1 MPREDTTATATTTAA
16 DAALL
21 VDLALGHLASAALR
35 TAVDHRIADHLAD
48 GPLHPGELAR
58 RTGTSGTHLG
68 RVLRFL
74 ASRGVFREDH
84 GGAFHLTPAAAQLRT
99 GVPGSQHPG
108 IVMITDDMYRRTS
121 GGLTETVRTG
131 EPSFPRFYGAP
142 YFAYLESDDA
152 AREVFDAGMAAFSAP
167 ADALVAEAYDFPATG
182 TVVDVG
188 GGRGGLLREIL
199 ERHTGLH
206 GVLFDRG
213 ATAGDH
219 ILDVPSVAGRWRVEA
234 GDFFASVPTGGDLY
248 VLKQILH
255 DWDDAD
261 GLRILRS
268 CRSAMGPGSRLLIID
283 PLIPPGNDPHPGKAL
298 DLAMMTLF
306 DSAERTIEE
315 LDALLSRAGLRRTR
329 IVATPSPTSIVEA
342 VAA

>member
-1 MPREDTTATATTTAA
+1 MNRVDTATTTAA

-21 VDLALGHLASAALR
+21 VDMALGHLASAALR
-35 TAVDHRIADHLAD
+35 TAVEYRVADHLAD
-48 GPLHPGELAR
+48 GPLHPEELAR
-58 RTGTSGTHLG
+58 RTGTRGAHLC

-74 ASRGVFREDH
+74 ASRGVFREDDE
-84 GGAFHLTPAAAQLRT
+84 GAFHLTPAAALLRT

-121 GGLTETVRTG
+121 GGLAETVRTG

-152 AREVFDAGMAAFSAP
+152 ARKVFDAGMAAFSAP
-167 ADALVAEAYDFPATG
+167 ADALVAEVYDFPATG

-188 GGRGGLLREIL
+188 GGQGGLLRQIL
-199 ERHTGLH
+199 EHHPGLH
-206 GVLFDRG
+206 GVLFDREV
-213 ATAGDH
+213 TAVDH
-219 ILDVPSVAGRWRVEA
+219 TLDAPHLAGRWSVEA
-234 GDFFASVPTGGDLY
+234 GDFFTSVPAGGDLY

-255 DWDDAD
+255 DWDDTD

-268 CRSAMGPGSRLLIID
+268 CRAAMTPGSRLLVID

-306 DSAERTIEE
+306 ESAERNIDE

-329 IVATPSPTSIVEA
+329 LVPTPSPTSIVEA

>member
-1 MPREDTTATATTTAA
+1 MNRADTATTTAA

-21 VDLALGHLASAALR
+21 VDMALGHLASAALR
-35 TAVDHRIADHLAD
+35 TAVDLRIADHLAD
-48 GPLHPGELAR
+48 GPLHPDELGR
-58 RTGTSGTHLG
+58 RTGARGTHLG
-68 RVLRFL
+68 RVLTFL

-84 GGAFHLTPAAAQLRT
+84 EGAFHLTPAAALLRT

-131 EPSFPRFYGAP
+131 EPSFARFHGAP
-142 YFAYLESDDA
+142 YFAYLESDAA

-167 ADALVAEAYDFPATG
+167 ADALVAEVYDFPATG

-199 ERHTGLH
+199 ERHPGLH

-213 ATAGDH
+213 VTTGDH
-219 ILDVPSVAGRWRVEA
+219 ILDAPHLAGRRRVEA
-234 GDFFASVPTGGDLY
+234 GDFFDAVPAGGDLY

-255 DWDDAD
+255 DWDDTDAS
-261 GLRILRS
+261 RILRS
-268 CRSAMGPGSRLLIID
+268 CRSAMAAGSRLLVID
-283 PLIPPGNDPHPGKAL
+283 ALIPPGNDPHPGKAL

-306 DSAERTIEE
+306 DSAERDLDA

-329 IVATPSPTSIVEA
+329 VVPTPSPATIVEA
-342 VAA
+342 VAG